1 MVTLGESG
9 TGLQAIRRPCS
20 IWVCTRLG
28 WGRACRH
35 PGWLVCCMYNAALIK
50 TISSSFSSG
59 GNSCL
64 GPERSNKFRATAQT
78 TSLSQQLGEMRR
90 KEPEGLLRYLILFLR
105 YPITLDSI
113 ARQGWVE
120 SLMFVF
126 RRLVSTNERPLL
138 LLFFRFFVLT
148 RCYSV
153 VIQAVFPSDLSPLSI
168 QQ

>member
-1 MVTLGESG
+1 MLKYFVLLLVILSVKIWSHLEKVVQDFKLLEGH
-9 TGLQAIRRPCS
+9 AACN

-28 WGRACRH
+28 WGRACSH

-113 ARQGWVE
+113 ARQG
-120 SLMFVF
+120 
-126 RRLVSTNERPLL
+126 
-138 LLFFRFFVLT
+138 
-148 RCYSV
+148 
-153 VIQAVFPSDLSPLSI
+153 
-168 QQ
+168 